1 MRTRQSRIGSWPA
14 ITTAMAAVW
23 VIGVVL
29 ATTPVSADNRWGA
42 DYFPNVPLTTQD
54 GKVVRFYDDLIKG
67 KSVAIDLIYTTCQYA
82 CPLETARLAQVQRVL
97 GDRVGR
103 DIFIYSITI
112 DPDHD
117 TPAVLKEYAAK
128 YNVGPGWT
136 FLTGKAA
143 DIELISRKLGLYS
156 APNPENPDGHTPS
169 LLVGNEPS
177 GQWMRNSALD
187 NPRFLAETMS
197 AWLDDWKT
205 NATKVLPS
213 FAEAPAV
220 NIDVG
225 EYTFRNHCVACH
237 TIGGGDAI
245 GPDLKG
251 VTATR
256 DHAWLQ
262 RFIARPDQAL
272 AGNDPIARMLLDKY
286 KQVRMPN
293 LSLTGQDAAVL
304 IDYISR
310 ASGESAERTAGSQAT
325 PMPPMPGMPDSTPAP
340 SQSRPAR
347 AGAAAGI
354 EVASAA
360 TSTLIEAYLR
370 LHQALAEDRIDTV
383 AQDALALGNATVKIG
398 SPAAAVRAAVNPFAQ
413 ARDLRA
419 VRDAFG
425 GLSDA
430 IIAFVGDTLRDGL
443 VVAYCPMAR
452 KSWLQR
458 GQTIRNPYYGK
469 AMADCGRI
477 VRPTSAP

>member
-1 MRTRQSRIGSWPA
+1 MKIRRRRTHWWPA
-14 ITTAMAAVW
+14 ITTAMAAAW
-23 VIGVVL
+23 TIGVVL

-42 DYFPNVPLTTQD
+42 DYFPNLPLTTQD
-54 GKVVRFYDDLIKG
+54 GKVVHFYDDLLKG
-67 KSVAIDLIYTTCQYA
+67 KSVAIDMIYTTCQYA
-82 CPLETARLAQVQRVL
+82 CPLETARLGQVQRLL

-128 YNVGPGWT
+128 YHVGPGWT
-136 FLTGKAA
+136 FLTGTAA

-156 APNPENPDGHTPS
+156 APNLDNPDGHTPS

-205 NATKVLPS
+205 NATKALPS
-213 FAEAPAV
+213 FAEAPTV
-220 NIDVG
+220 HIDVG

-237 TIGGGDAI
+237 SIGGGDAI

-251 VTATR
+251 VTGRR

-262 RFIARPDQAL
+262 RFIARPDLAL
-272 AGNDPIARMLLDKY
+272 AGNDPIALMLLEQY
-286 KQVRMPN
+286 RQVRMPN

-304 IDYISR
+304 IDYIGR
-310 ASGESAERTAGSQAT
+310 ASGDSADGSAGGPAT
-325 PMPPMPGMPDSTPAP
+325 PMPPMPGMPDP
-340 SQSRPAR
+340 SPPQSRPAP
-347 AGAAAGI
+347 AAVAGI
-354 EVASAA
+354 EAAPAA

-370 LHQALAEDRIDTV
+370 LHQALAADRIDTV
-383 AQDALALGNATVKIG
+383 AQDALALANATVTIG

-419 VRDAFG
+419 AREAFG

-430 IIAFVGDTLRDGL
+430 IIALVGDRLSDGL
-443 VVAYCPMAR
+443 AVAYCPMAR

-477 VRPTSAP
+477 VRPIAAP